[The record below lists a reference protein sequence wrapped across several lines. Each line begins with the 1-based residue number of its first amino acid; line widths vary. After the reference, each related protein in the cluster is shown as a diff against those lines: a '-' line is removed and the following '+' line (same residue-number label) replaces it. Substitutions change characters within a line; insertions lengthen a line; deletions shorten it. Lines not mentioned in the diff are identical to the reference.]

1 MTAGKRSTT
10 NMAYN
15 DHKVEN
21 VAQAVLTLSYEV
33 WALRDRVNTLE
44 EVLKEKGVPV
54 TEAIDQ
60 RVLTDEQ
67 QARRDEEVK
76 AFAGRII
83 AALSGIPPENPDV

>member
-1 MTAGKRSTT
+1 MTTGKRSTT